1 MPKYTV
7 YFDIF
12 GKKLKAQ
19 IEADNK
25 CHAKDIVRN
34 SIEFDRIEATE
45 PNSRPVYPKSKATEK
60 DLADFFNGV
69 FKGFGG
75 TKL

>member
-1 MPKYTV
+1 MPKCTV

-12 GKKLKAQ
+12 GKKLKAE

-25 CHAKDIVRN
+25 YHAQDIVRQA
-34 SIEFDRIEATE
+34 IQFDRIEVSQPVSKVE
-45 PNSRPVYPKSKATEK
+45 PDPMQAEK
-60 DLADFFNGV
+60 DLSDFFNGV